1 MDKLQLEALF
11 RQHYSKMYAM
21 ARTILYDEQDSKD
34 AVSDVF
40 EHLLSAEDSHLP
52 AAFEPYL
59 LISVRNSCLKKI
71 HQKEARQRREKLYQE
86 DISLANNTLEADE
99 KRLQTVLK
107 FAHQQLSS
115 QELTIFKMRFMGEMT
130 YPEIAEELGI
140 SRVAVWKHLAHLT
153 SLLKEFIKTAKI

>member
-11 RQHYSKMYAM
+11 RQHYARMYAL

-40 EHLLSAEDSHLP
+40 EHLLSAKTDKIP
-52 AAFEPYL
+52 DAVEPYL
-59 LISVRNSCLKKI
+59 MISVRNSCLKKI
-71 HQKEARQRREKLYQE
+71 HQKEARQRREKIYQE
-86 DISLANNTLEADE
+86 SVSLASTTPDADHE
-99 KRLQTVLK
+99 RLQTVLQ
-107 FAHQQLSS
+107 FAHQELTQ
-115 QELTIFKMRFMGEMT
+115 QELSIFKMRFLGEMT

-153 SLLKEFIKTAKI
+153 ALMKEFIKTAKI